1 MIEIDILN
9 KLNAPTR
16 EERLANLKEVL
27 KTAKFPPM
35 VPQYINNHIHTTY
48 SFSPYS
54 PTAAVY
60 AARMEGLCTAGIIDH
75 DSISGARE
83 FLAAAE
89 LVGMPVTVGMECRVS
104 MDGTAMQGKRTN
116 NPDQV
121 GVSYMTIQSVP
132 HDKIEQLNAWFAPYR
147 AARGRRNRAMV
158 EKINALLDGIA
169 LDYDR
174 DVLPLSEAKEDGGVT
189 ERHLMYALAKKMAQK
204 AGKGQPMVDYLAS
217 IGLSLSEKQKTQML
231 DTAYPF
237 YEYDL
242 LGILKSAFVPKI
254 YIDATEECPNV
265 RDVAKLCDEIDALLC
280 YAYLGDVTASVT
292 GDKKA
297 QKFED
302 DYLDD
307 VIACIKDC
315 GIRAVTYM
323 PTRNTPEQL
332 TRLRRLCDE
341 NGLFQVSGE
350 DINSPRQSFVIKAME
365 NPLFSKYQTAF
376 SIFPICHI
384 PVFPLLQILHKHN
397 SGKNASAT
405 EDLSFVFQ
413 SVETNTGCGYRHC
426 RPHKRSVH
434 TRETICADLSYG
446 NDC

>member
-1 MIEIDILN
+1 MIDIAILE
-9 KLNAPTR
+9 KLNAPSAAQ
-16 EERLANLKEVL
+16 RLENLGQIL
-27 KTAKFPPM
+27 KTAEFPPM
-35 VPQYINNHIHTTY
+35 IPQYINNHIHTSY

-75 DSISGARE
+75 DSIGGARE
-83 FLAAAE
+83 FLAAAQ

-104 MDGTAMQGKRTN
+104 MDGTILQGKRTN

-132 HDKIEQLNAWFAPYR
+132 HDKIEALNAWFAPYR
-147 AARGRRNRAMV
+147 EARGRRNRDMV
-158 EKINALLDGIA
+158 ARINALLDGIA
-169 LDYDR
+169 LDYAR
-174 DVLPLSEAKEDGGVT
+174 DVLPLSQAHDGGGVT
-189 ERHLMYALAKKMAQK
+189 ERHIMYALARAMVNK
-204 AGKGQPMVDYLAS
+204 AGKGQSMIDYLTG
-217 IGLSLSEKQKTQML
+217 IGLTLSDKQRAQML

-242 LGILKSAFVPKI
+242 LGLLKSAFVPRV
-254 YIDATEECPNV
+254 YIDATDECPNV
-265 RDVAKLCDEIDALLC
+265 REVAALCDEMDALLC

-302 DYLDD
+302 DYLED
-307 VIACIKDC
+307 VIRCIKDC

-332 TRLRRLCDE
+332 TRLRALCEE

-350 DINSPRQSFVIKAME
+350 DINSPRQSFVIRAME
-365 NPLFSKYQTAF
+365 DPQFANLIDATWRMIEHEKTGAA
-376 SIFPICHI
+376 IC
-384 PVFPLLQILHKHN
+384 
-397 SGKNASAT
+397 
-405 EDLSFVFQ
+405 
-413 SVETNTGCGYRHC
+413 
-426 RPHKRSVH
+426 
-434 TRETICADLSYG
+434 
-446 NDC
+446 

>member
-1 MIEIDILN
+1 MIDIQILN

-16 EERLANLKEVL
+16 QQRLANLAEVL
-27 KTAKFPPM
+27 KTTVFPPA

-75 DSISGARE
+75 DSISGAEE
-83 FLAAAE
+83 FLEAAR
-89 LVGMPVTVGMECRVS
+89 LVDMPVTIGMECRVS
-104 MDGTAMQGKRTN
+104 MAGTRLEGRRTN

-121 GVSYMTIQSVP
+121 GVSYMTIQAVP
-132 HDKIEQLNAWFAPYR
+132 HHQIGTLTAFFKPYQ
-147 AARGRRNRAMV
+147 AARHARNRRMT
-158 EKINALLDGIA
+158 EKINALLPDIG

-174 DVLPLSEAKEDGGVT
+174 DVLPLSQAAENGGVT
-189 ERHLMYALAKKMAQK
+189 ERHLMYALAMKLVQR
-204 AGKGQPMVDYLAS
+204 AGKGPGMIRTLREM
-217 IGLSLSEKQKTQML
+217 GLSLSEKQEAQML

-254 YIDATEECPNV
+254 YIDATDECPSLP
-265 RDVAKLCDEIDALLC
+265 DMVALCRQINAHLC
-280 YAYLGDVTASVT
+280 YAYLGDVGNSVT

-307 VIACIKDC
+307 VFECLKEE
-315 GIRAVTYM
+315 GVTAVTYM

-332 TRLRRLCDE
+332 QRLRSLCDSY
-341 NGLFQVSGE
+341 GMFQISGE
-350 DINSPRQSFVIKAME
+350 DINSPRQSFVIRAME
-365 NPLFSKYQTAF
+365 NPLFSNLIEATWKLIDHEKEF
-376 SIFPICHI
+376 S
-384 PVFPLLQILHKHN
+384 L
-397 SGKNASAT
+397 
-405 EDLSFVFQ
+405 
-413 SVETNTGCGYRHC
+413 
-426 RPHKRSVH
+426 
-434 TRETICADLSYG
+434 
-446 NDC
+446 